1 MSSMLDL
8 ALLRARLDGAALR
21 WCTPVGGGGSLS
33 IFGGFVVRGSAC
45 RTCTTPSLGV
55 PITGAPTVSGSA
67 VRWWSMKYS
76 AGLGH
81 SRGPSVFYLALQVR
95 AAPHGAD
102 PPGREHDLI
111 RPRTAR
117 GRAERWRRA

>member
-8 ALLRARLDGAALR
+8 GLLRARLDGAALR

-81 SRGPSVFYLALQVR
+81 SRVT
-95 AAPHGAD
+95 
-102 PPGREHDLI
+102 GREHDLI